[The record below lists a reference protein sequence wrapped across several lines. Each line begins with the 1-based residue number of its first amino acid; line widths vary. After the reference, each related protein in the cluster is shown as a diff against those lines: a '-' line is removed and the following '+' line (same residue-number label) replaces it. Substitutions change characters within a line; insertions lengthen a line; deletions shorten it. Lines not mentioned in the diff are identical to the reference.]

1 MLGGAAGS
9 RDLGTAAGTSS
20 EPWLC
25 VPGFEELNA
34 LDSVCACGCDSAW
47 DVSVVAGVSVPLP
60 APVEVVVDC
69 PSMVPSSAKTRCP
82 PNMTLPRFEKD
93 RLAMK
98 SSSRRLSVGM
108 GMARGAK
115 GSSRSLAV
123 EESWDRERVQNRFAG
138 DLVDLEAE
146 ELLIREAWREI
157 RGSRVGLLAG
167 SSRGSEPRFQVPECI
182 GGFSAGAAA
191 VGSSLRLRDRELLDL
206 VKDTTDRKLK
216 LLGSLFVGD
225 NGRGSE
231 LGRVFAVVSELG
243 EARFA
248 KVAANAR
255 GGDVAADPAA
265 HGSLLV
271 KSHLA
276 GSFEYTDASS
286 SSAWS
291 AWPPKSSS
299 SDVVSTCCTTGNTA
313 AAFTSSSTL
322 SRCRNSSS
330 QSSSRIVVVD
340 ELAAARPESRFQS
353 PAPAANLGTDT
364 VRSAGCS
371 SVGGAIGGGGG
382 ATTTGWWWLEGE
394 VETEDDD
401 EEVGRA
407 LRDGF
412 RGGMGIGGSAATVFS
427 YRKAMRLVSSLKD
440 GLGTTGLGLCR
451 TLLNLVGAMT
461 GPARL
466 QKAR

>member
-25 VPGFEELNA
+25 VSGFEELNA
-34 LDSVCACGCDSAW
+34 LDWVCGCGCDSVW

-60 APVEVVVDC
+60 APVEGVVDC
-69 PSMVPSSAKTRCP
+69 PSMAPSSAKTRCP

-98 SSSRRLSVGM
+98 SSSRRLSVGI

-115 GSSRSLAV
+115 GSSRSSAV
-123 EESWDRERVQNRFAG
+123 DEESWDRERVQNRLAG

-167 SSRGSEPRFQVPECI
+167 AGGGGSRGSEPRFQVPECI
-182 GGFSAGAAA
+182 GGLSAGAAA
-191 VGSSLRLRDRELLDL
+191 VGSSLRLRERELLDL
-206 VKDTTDRKLK
+206 VNDTTDRKLK

-231 LGRVFAVVSELG
+231 LGRVVAVVSELG
-243 EARFA
+243 EARFE

-271 KSHLA
+271 KSQLTD
-276 GSFEYTDASS
+276 SSEYTDASS
-286 SSAWS
+286 SLAW
-291 AWPPKSSS
+291 
-299 SDVVSTCCTTGNTA
+299 
-313 AAFTSSSTL
+313 
-322 SRCRNSSS
+322 
-330 QSSSRIVVVD
+330 
-340 ELAAARPESRFQS
+340 
-353 PAPAANLGTDT
+353 
-364 VRSAGCS
+364 
-371 SVGGAIGGGGG
+371 
-382 ATTTGWWWLEGE
+382 
-394 VETEDDD
+394 
-401 EEVGRA
+401 
-407 LRDGF
+407 
-412 RGGMGIGGSAATVFS
+412 
-427 YRKAMRLVSSLKD
+427 
-440 GLGTTGLGLCR
+440 
-451 TLLNLVGAMT
+451 
-461 GPARL
+461 
-466 QKAR
+466 